1 MVSRMGMSEQASST
15 VLDWLHWKSLEVSMK
30 AKIPPT
36 GRERDRQVSQE
47 EKGCFSE
54 ITFNT
59 SNTCV
64 SQIGPHSHDKGGRST
79 QPSQLT
85 NYLFKKKVN
94 LG

>member
-54 ITFNT
+54 ITFKDYFWMF
-59 SNTCV
+59 
-64 SQIGPHSHDKGGRST
+64 GDGHRM
-79 QPSQLT
+79 
-85 NYLFKKKVN
+85 YLLRVRKKLFVVLAKA
-94 LG
+94 